1 MPSTYMNFNAL
12 SRRQAIS
19 TSGLLVTT
27 ALVGDPTSAVSQT
40 PPRTSPNAGSSPFR
54 FCLNTA
60 TIRGQKLGIEREL
73 KIAADAGY
81 DAIEPWIESIDAYKS
96 GGGVLSDLKKL
107 ASDLGVT
114 IESAIGFPE
123 WLVDDDS
130 RRAKAMERAKYELD
144 LLAQIGGK
152 RLACPPSG
160 ITDIAGFDPAKAT
173 ERYRALLEVGDGIG
187 VLPQFEL
194 WGFSKSFHRLGD
206 CVGVAM
212 ETGHPR
218 ACVLI
223 DVFHLHKGGSD
234 ARGLRLLAANTVQVL
249 HMNDYPADPPREK
262 IDDSF
267 RVYPGDGVA
276 PIREILGILKGLGGP
291 KVLSLELFSR
301 KMWEQDP
308 LVVAKA
314 GLVKMKAL
322 V

>member
-1 MPSTYMNFNAL
+1 MKLHSL

-19 TSGLLVTT
+19 TSGLLLTAALAGTSASAAAEAPPKQATT
-27 ALVGDPTSAVSQT
+27 AGHP
-40 PPRTSPNAGSSPFR
+40 PFR

-60 TIRGQKLGIEREL
+60 TIRGQKLGIEREIQ
-73 KIAADAGY
+73 IAADAGY
-81 DAIEPWIESIDAYKS
+81 DAIEPWIEAIDAYKA
-96 GGGVLSDLKKL
+96 GGGSLSDLKKRAL
-107 ASDLGVT
+107 DLGVA

-123 WLVDDDS
+123 WLVDDDA
-130 RRAKAMERAKYELD
+130 RRAKGVERAKYELD
-144 LLAQIGGK
+144 LLAQLGGK

-160 ITDIAGFDPAKAT
+160 ITDISGFDPAKAT
-173 ERYRALLEVGDGIG
+173 ERYRTLLEIGDGIG

-212 ETGHPR
+212 ETGHPK

-223 DVFHLHKGGSD
+223 DVFHLHKGGSEP
-234 ARGLRLLAANTVQVL
+234 RGLRLLAANTVQVL
-249 HMNDYPADPPREK
+249 HMNDYPADPPRDK

-267 RVYPGDGVA
+267 RVYPGEGVA

-314 GLVKMKAL
+314 GLARMKAL

>member
-1 MPSTYMNFNAL
+1 MNLNAL

-19 TSGLLVTT
+19 TSGFLLT
-27 ALVGDPTSAVSQT
+27 AALAGPSASAVAGSAST
-40 PPRTSPNAGSSPFR
+40 TVPNAGHSSFR

-60 TIRGQKLGIEREL
+60 TIRGQKLGIDREL
-73 KIAADAGY
+73 KIASDAGY

-96 GGGVLSDLKKL
+96 GGGNLSDLRKR

-123 WLVDDDS
+123 WLVDDDA
-130 RRAKAMERAKYELD
+130 RRAKGMERAKYEMD

-160 ITDIAGFDPAKAT
+160 ITDLTGFDSAKAT
-173 ERYRALLEVGDGIG
+173 ERYRALLEIGDGLG

-212 ETGHPR
+212 ETGHPK

-234 ARGLRLLAANTVQVL
+234 ARGLRLLAGNTVQVL
-249 HMNDYPADPPREK
+249 HMNDYPSDPPREK

-308 LVVAKA
+308 LTVAKA
-314 GLVKMKAL
+314 GLAKMKAL